1 MSTKDSQVAI
11 REATTEDVPTIVR
24 MGHVFSTST
33 PYARF
38 MAAKDTLVAAMAVAL
53 VEGDDAQLWVAEGPK
68 GVVGMIGGKTYVHP
82 LFGERIAAE
91 VCWWVDPDARKGRVG
106 IWLLMA
112 FEHWAETM
120 GIHWLQ
126 MSAPDDAI
134 GAFYERRKYT
144 KVETVFLKELRW
156 RGKR

>member
-68 GVVGMIGGKTYVHP
+68 GVVGMIGGKAYVHP
-82 LFGERIAAE
+82 MFGERIVSE
-91 VCWWVDPDARKGRVG
+91 VCWWVNPDSRKGRIA
-106 IWLLMA
+106 IWLLM
-112 FEHWAETM
+112 ELERWTQQQ
-120 GIHWLQ
+120 GIRWLQ
-126 MSAPDDAI
+126 LSSPDEAV
-134 GAFYERRKYT
+134 AKFYARRAYQV
-144 KVETVFLKELRW
+144 VETVFLKEL
-156 RGKR
+156 